1 MMDDVLSDLYLRCC
15 RRTLSA
21 PAALADLPQ
30 YERLAHSL
38 SSRQRKRFLRAF
50 DALTLQYEVY
60 AQQCF
65 HRACA
70 SPFHSHS
77 SSILMNKHNFIITNP
92 HSTYNTK
99 PAGAVEPRLPVLYP
113 LIPLCRGRP
122 YRCGQSASAHPRSRR
137 NPAPHPGRAA

>member
-15 RRTLSA
+15 RRALSA

-30 YERLAHSL
+30 YDRLARSL

-65 HRACA
+65 AQGLRFAF
-70 SPFHSHS
+70 S
-77 SSILMNKHNFIITNP
+77 LTQQ
-92 HSTYNTK
+92 
-99 PAGAVEPRLPVLYP
+99 LYP
-113 LIPLCRGRP
+113 DE
-122 YRCGQSASAHPRSRR
+122 
-137 NPAPHPGRAA
+137 

>member
-30 YERLAHSL
+30 YDRLAHSL

-65 HRACA
+65 AKGLRFAF
-70 SPFHSHS
+70 S
-77 SSILMNKHNFIITNP
+77 LTQQ
-92 HSTYNTK
+92 
-99 PAGAVEPRLPVLYP
+99 LYP
-113 LIPLCRGRP
+113 DE
-122 YRCGQSASAHPRSRR
+122 
-137 NPAPHPGRAA
+137 